1 MERQNNMK
9 NYFTKEKVKRIV
21 LMLIAVF
28 LMGVGVQFLNRTN
41 LGPDPFSA
49 MNYGFAAMTG
59 LSFGTFQLIFN
70 AVLFAIVLLK
80 DRKLFGLGTI
90 GNMVIVGYSA
100 DFTGW
105 VVDKLGFFPAVEDLT
120 VGMKI
125 GILIPTLTLFLFA
138 AALYM
143 NCGLGTSPY
152 DALPILLHRAV
163 EKATKKT
170 IPYKFVRIL
179 YDGIATVVALLVG
192 GTVGVVTVLM
202 VFTLGPCVDLVSG
215 LVKKSGI
222 FDVK

>member
-1 MERQNNMK
+1 MK
-9 NYFTKEKVKRIV
+9 NYFTKETGKRII
-21 LMLIAVF
+21 LMLVGVF
-28 LMGVGVQFLNRTN
+28 FMGVGVQFLNRTN

-49 MNYGFAAMTG
+49 LNYGLSAKTG
-59 LSFGTFQLIFN
+59 LTFGTFQLLFN
-70 AVLFAIVLLK
+70 AVLFILVLFK

-105 VVDKLGFFPAVEDLT
+105 VVDKLGFFPSAEELT
-120 VGMKI
+120 VGMKF
-125 GILIPTLTLFLFA
+125 GIMIPTLILFLFA

-152 DALPILLHRAV
+152 DALPLLLHRAV
-163 EKATKKT
+163 EKTAKKT
-170 IPYKFVRIL
+170 VPYKFVRMS
-179 YDGIATVVALLVG
+179 YDGIATVAAFLVD

-202 VFTLGPCVDLVSG
+202 VFTLGPCVDFVSG

-222 FDVK
+222 FDAE

>member
-1 MERQNNMK
+1 MK
-9 NYFTKEKVKRIV
+9 KYLTKEKQKRIL

-28 LMGVGVQFLNRTN
+28 FMGVGVQFLNRTN

-49 MNYGFAAMTG
+49 MNYGFSAMCG
-59 LSFGTFQLIFN
+59 LSFGTTQLIFN
-70 AVLFAIVLLK
+70 VILFILVLFM
-80 DRKLFGLGTI
+80 DRTKFGLGTI
-90 GNMVIVGYSA
+90 GNMVVVGYSA

-105 VVDKLGFFPAVEDLT
+105 IIERFSLLPEAEAMT
-120 VGMKI
+120 IGMKFAVM
-125 GILIPTLTLFLFA
+125 IPTLTLFVFA

-152 DALPILLHRAV
+152 DALPVLLHQGM
-163 EKATKKT
+163 EKATKKQ
-170 IPYKFVRIL
+170 IPYKFVRML

-202 VFTLGPCVDLVSG
+202 VFTLGPCVDFVSG

-222 FDVK
+222 FETE

>member
-1 MERQNNMK
+1 MK
-9 NYFTKEKVKRIV
+9 KYLTKEMRKRIL
-21 LMLIAVF
+21 LMLVGVI

-49 MNYGFAAMTG
+49 MNYGFSAIAG
-59 LSFGTFQLIFN
+59 LSFGTFQMLFN
-70 AVLFAIVLLK
+70 AVLFLIVLLI
-80 DRKLFGLGTI
+80 DRKQFGLGTI

-105 VVDKLGFFPAVEDLT
+105 VVDKIGFLPATEDMT
-120 VGMKI
+120 I
-125 GILIPTLTLFLFA
+125 GIKLAIMVPTLVLFLFA

-152 DALPILLHRAV
+152 DALPVILHRGV
-163 EKATKKT
+163 EKATKKQ
-170 IPYKFVRIL
+170 IPYRFVRML
-179 YDGIATVVALLVG
+179 YDGIATVVAFLVG

-202 VFTLGPCVDLVSG
+202 VFTLGPCVDVVSG

-222 FDVK
+222 FDTK

>member
-1 MERQNNMK
+1 MK
-9 NYFTKEKVKRIV
+9 KYMTKEMVKRIV
-21 LMLIAVF
+21 FMLIGVF
-28 LMGVGVQFLNRTN
+28 FMGVGVHFLNRTN

-49 MNYGFAAMTG
+49 LNYGLSAKAG
-59 LSFGTFQLIFN
+59 LSFGTFQLMFN
-70 AVLFAIVLLK
+70 AVLFLIVLLK

-105 VVDKLGFFPAVEDLT
+105 VVDKLGFFPPVEKLT
-120 VGMKI
+120 FGMKL
-125 GILIPTLTLFLFA
+125 GIMVPTLVLFLFA

-152 DALPILLHRAV
+152 DALPLLLHKGI
-163 EKATKKT
+163 EKAAKRE
-170 IPYKFVRIL
+170 IPYKFVRML
-179 YDGIATVVALLVG
+179 YDGIATIAAWLVG
-192 GTVGVVTVLM
+192 GTVGIVTVLM
-202 VFTLGPCVDLVSG
+202 VFTLGPCVDFVSG

>member
-1 MERQNNMK
+1 MK
-9 NYFTKEKVKRIV
+9 KYLTKEMGKRIL
-21 LMLIAVF
+21 LMLVGVF
-28 LMGVGVQFLNRTN
+28 FMGVGVQFLNRTN

-49 MNYGFAAMTG
+49 MNYGFSAMAG
-59 LSFGTFQLIFN
+59 ISFGTTQLIFN
-70 AVLFAIVLLK
+70 AILFLIVLFI
-80 DRKLFGLGTI
+80 DRKQFGLGTI

-105 VVDKLGFFPAVEDLT
+105 VVDKLGIMPAAEELT
-120 VGMKI
+120 IGMKI
-125 GILIPTLTLFLFA
+125 GIMIPTLALFLFA

-152 DALPILLHRAV
+152 DALPVLLHRGA
-163 EKATKKT
+163 EKATKKQ
-170 IPYKFVRIL
+170 IPYRFIRML

-202 VFTLGPCVDLVSG
+202 VFTLGPCVDYVSG

-222 FDVK
+222 FDKK

>member
-1 MERQNNMK
+1 MK
-9 NYFTKEKVKRIV
+9 KYLTKEMRKRIL
-21 LMLIAVF
+21 LMLVGVF
-28 LMGVGVQFLNRTN
+28 FMGVGVQFLNRTN

-49 MNYGFAAMTG
+49 MNYGFAAMFG
-59 LSFGTFQLIFN
+59 ISFGTFQLLFN
-70 AVLFAIVLLK
+70 AVLFLIVLLK
-80 DRKLFGLGTI
+80 DRTLFGLGTI

-105 VVDKLGFFPAVEDLT
+105 VVDKLGFFPTADEMT
-120 VGMKI
+120 IGIKI
-125 GILIPTLTLFLFA
+125 GIMIPTLILFLFA

-152 DALPILLHRAV
+152 DALPLLLHRGI
-163 EKATKKT
+163 EKAAKKQ
-170 IPYKFVRIL
+170 IPYKFVRML

-202 VFTLGPCVDLVSG
+202 VFTLGPCVDFVSG

-222 FDVK
+222 FETK

>member
-1 MERQNNMK
+1 MK

-21 LMLIAVF
+21 LMLVGVF
-28 LMGVGVQFLNRTN
+28 FMGVGIQFLNRLN
-41 LGPDPFSA
+41 FGPDPCSA
-49 MNYGFAAMTG
+49 LNYGLAAKTG
-59 LSFGTFQLIFN
+59 LSFGTFQLLFN
-70 AVLFAIVLLK
+70 AGLFVIVLLK
-80 DRKLFGLGTI
+80 DRKMFGLGTI
-90 GNMVIVGYSA
+90 GNMVVVGYSA

-105 VVDKLGFFPAVEDLT
+105 VVDKLGFFPAPEALT

-125 GILIPTLTLFLFA
+125 GIMIPTLMIFLFA

-143 NCGLGTSPY
+143 NCDLGISAY
-152 DALPILLHRAV
+152 DALPFLIHREI

-170 IPYKFVRIL
+170 IPFKFVRMS
-179 YDGIATVVALLVG
+179 YDGIVTVVAFLVG

-202 VFTLGPCVDLVSG
+202 VFTLGPCVDFVSG

>member
-1 MERQNNMK
+1 MK
-9 NYFTKEKVKRIV
+9 KYLTKEMRKRIL
-21 LMLIAVF
+21 LMLVGVF
-28 LMGVGVQFLNRTN
+28 FMGVGVQFLNRTN

-49 MNYGFAAMTG
+49 MNYGFAAMAG
-59 LSFGTFQLIFN
+59 ISFGTFQMLFN
-70 AVLFAIVLLK
+70 AALFILVLFI
-80 DRKLFGLGTI
+80 DRKQFGLGTI

-105 VVDKLGFFPAVEDLT
+105 VVNKLGFMPAAENMSIGL
-120 VGMKI
+120 KI
-125 GILIPTLTLFLFA
+125 GIMIPTLTLFLFA

-152 DALPILLHRAV
+152 DALPVLLHRGI
-163 EKATKKT
+163 EKAAKKQ
-170 IPYKFVRIL
+170 IPYRFVRML

-202 VFTLGPCVDLVSG
+202 VFTLGPCVDFVSG

-222 FDVK
+222 FETK

>member
-1 MERQNNMK
+1 MK
-9 NYFTKEKVKRIV
+9 KYLTKEMIKRIV
-21 LMLIAVF
+21 LMLVGVF
-28 LMGVGVQFLNRTN
+28 FMGVGVQFLNRTN

-49 MNYGFAAMTG
+49 LNYGLSAKAG

-70 AVLFAIVLLK
+70 AVLFVIVLLK

-105 VVDKLGFFPAVEDLT
+105 VVDKLGFFPAAEELT
-120 VGMKI
+120 FGMKI
-125 GILIPTLTLFLFA
+125 GIMIPTLVLFLFA

-152 DALPILLHRAV
+152 DALPLLLHRAV
-163 EKATKKT
+163 EKAAKKE
-170 IPYKFVRIL
+170 IPYKFVRML
-179 YDGIATVVALLVG
+179 YDGIATVAAFLVG

-202 VFTLGPCVDLVSG
+202 VFTLGPCVDYVSG

-222 FDVK
+222 FEAK

>member
-1 MERQNNMK
+1 MK
-9 NYFTKEKVKRIV
+9 KYLTKEMRKRIL
-21 LMLIAVF
+21 LMLVGVF
-28 LMGVGVQFLNRTN
+28 FMGVGVQFLNRTN

-49 MNYGFAAMTG
+49 MNYGFAAMAG
-59 LSFGTFQLIFN
+59 ISFGTFQMLFN
-70 AVLFAIVLLK
+70 AALFILVLFI
-80 DRKLFGLGTI
+80 DRKQFGLGTI

-105 VVDKLGFFPAVEDLT
+105 VVNKLGFMPAAENMSIGL
-120 VGMKI
+120 KI
-125 GILIPTLTLFLFA
+125 GIMIPTLTLFLFA

-152 DALPILLHRAV
+152 DALPVLLHRGI
-163 EKATKKT
+163 EKAAKKQ
-170 IPYKFVRIL
+170 IPYRFVRML

-202 VFTLGPCVDLVSG
+202 VFTLGPCVDYVSK

-222 FDVK
+222 FDTK

>member
-1 MERQNNMK
+1 MK
-9 NYFTKEKVKRIV
+9 KRIL
-21 LMLIAVF
+21 LMLVGVI

-49 MNYGFAAMTG
+49 MNYGFSAMLG
-59 LSFGTFQLIFN
+59 ISFGTTQLIFN
-70 AVLFAIVLLK
+70 AILFILVLFM

-105 VVDKLGFFPAVEDLT
+105 VVDKLGLLPATGDMTL
-120 VGMKI
+120 
-125 GILIPTLTLFLFA
+125 GIKLAIMVPTLILFLFA

-152 DALPILLHRAV
+152 DALPVLLHRGV
-163 EKATKKT
+163 EKATKKQ
-170 IPYKFVRIL
+170 IPYRFIRML
-179 YDGIATVVALLVG
+179 YDGTATIVAFAVG

-202 VFTLGPCVDLVSG
+202 VFTLGPCVDVVSG

-222 FDVK
+222 FDTK

>member
-1 MERQNNMK
+1 MK
-9 NYFTKEKVKRIV
+9 KYLTKEMRKRIL
-21 LMLIAVF
+21 LMLVGVF
-28 LMGVGVQFLNRTN
+28 FMGVGVQFLNRTN

-49 MNYGFAAMTG
+49 MNYGFAEMFG
-59 LSFGTFQLIFN
+59 ISFGTFQLLFN
-70 AVLFAIVLLK
+70 AVLFLIVLLK
-80 DRKLFGLGTI
+80 DRTLFGLGTI

-105 VVDKLGFFPAVEDLT
+105 VVDKLGFFPTAEEMT
-120 VGMKI
+120 FGIKI
-125 GILIPTLTLFLFA
+125 GIMIPTLILFLFA

-152 DALPILLHRAV
+152 DALPLLLHQGI
-163 EKATKKT
+163 EKATKKQ
-170 IPYKFVRIL
+170 IPYKFVRML

-202 VFTLGPCVDLVSG
+202 VFTLGPCVDFVSG

-222 FDVK
+222 FETK

>member
-1 MERQNNMK
+1 VK
-9 NYFTKEKVKRIV
+9 KYLTKEKQKRIL

-28 LMGVGVQFLNRTN
+28 FMGVGVQFLNRTN

-49 MNYGFAAMTG
+49 MNYGFSAMCG
-59 LSFGTFQLIFN
+59 LSFGTTQLIFN
-70 AVLFAIVLLK
+70 VILFILVLFM
-80 DRKLFGLGTI
+80 DRTKFGLGTI
-90 GNMVIVGYSA
+90 GNMVVVGYSA

-105 VVDKLGFFPAVEDLT
+105 IIERFSLLPEAEAMT
-120 VGMKI
+120 IGMKFAVM
-125 GILIPTLTLFLFA
+125 IPTLTLFVFA

-152 DALPILLHRAV
+152 DALPVLLHQGM
-163 EKATKKT
+163 EKATKKQ
-170 IPYKFVRIL
+170 IPYKFVRML

-202 VFTLGPCVDLVSG
+202 VFTLGPCVDFVSG

-222 FDVK
+222 FETE

>member
-1 MERQNNMK
+1 MK
-9 NYFTKEKVKRIV
+9 KYLTKEMRKRIL
-21 LMLIAVF
+21 LMLVGVF
-28 LMGVGVQFLNRTN
+28 FMGVGVQFLNRTN

-49 MNYGFAAMTG
+49 MNYGFSAMAG
-59 LSFGTFQLIFN
+59 ISFGTFQMLFN
-70 AVLFAIVLLK
+70 AALFLMVLFI
-80 DRKLFGLGTI
+80 DRKQFGLGTI

-105 VVDKLGFFPAVEDLT
+105 VVDKLGFMPAAEEMSIGL
-120 VGMKI
+120 KI
-125 GILIPTLTLFLFA
+125 GIMIPTLALFLFA

-152 DALPILLHRAV
+152 DALPVLLHRSI
-163 EKATKKT
+163 EKAAKKQ
-170 IPYKFVRIL
+170 IPYRFVRML

-202 VFTLGPCVDLVSG
+202 VFTLGPCVDVVSG

-222 FDVK
+222 FDTK

>member
-1 MERQNNMK
+1 MK
-9 NYFTKEKVKRIV
+9 KRIL
-21 LMLIAVF
+21 LMLVGVI

-49 MNYGFAAMTG
+49 MNYGFSAIAG
-59 LSFGTFQLIFN
+59 LSFGTFQMLFN
-70 AVLFAIVLLK
+70 AVLFLIVLLI
-80 DRKLFGLGTI
+80 DRKQFGLGTI

-105 VVDKLGFFPAVEDLT
+105 VVDKIGFLPATEDMT
-120 VGMKI
+120 I
-125 GILIPTLTLFLFA
+125 GIKLAIMVPTLVLFLFA

-152 DALPILLHRAV
+152 DALPVILHRGV
-163 EKATKKT
+163 EKATKKQ
-170 IPYKFVRIL
+170 IPYRFVRML
-179 YDGIATVVALLVG
+179 YDGIATVVAFLVG

-202 VFTLGPCVDLVSG
+202 VFTLGPCVDVVSG

-222 FDVK
+222 FDTK